1 MAKFVEEVNVRA
13 TEQLVLPEGKAPA
26 GELARYKRFLKH
38 EAARL
43 KKLHRSSGLGREV
56 CMARAAVIDALLKHL
71 LRTAIGLA
79 PLGKFKKVPSLAVI
93 ALGGYGR
100 GELNPHSDIDIQ
112 FLCEDRLLNGAKPH
126 EFLKSVTDAV
136 LYTLWDVGLKI
147 GHSVRRVRDCVEEA
161 NKDMQSKTALIEA
174 RCVTGDE
181 VLFKKMEKVVHAK
194 CVNPYIDE
202 YIVARLKDQA
212 SRHARYGNAVTM
224 QEPDIKNGCG
234 GLRDYQNLCWLMHFK
249 LGYRAVEDL
258 EGQKVISKIDAE
270 RLEAAYSF
278 LLRARNELHYQMD
291 RPMEVLTKSVQPKIA
306 WQLGYTNRSPAKR
319 LESFMGDYY
328 RHARNIDL
336 IVRSVERRLALVPR
350 PAWQQAIGR
359 WVGGRKEQIID
370 GFRIIDGEISFVN
383 RRVFRDQ
390 PRKLM
395 RVFLLMQRH
404 SVRLHPDLAQR
415 IRDQVWLV
423 NRKFREDMHIHE
435 TFLEILNQPGAVGHV
450 LRRMHEL
457 DFLGKYLPEFGR
469 LTCLV
474 QHEFYHQYTVDEHT
488 LVCLEKL
495 DGLWEEKWARYRR
508 YHEVFEEIDRPST
521 LYLALLL
528 HDAGKGIETDRHERE
543 GARVADHVADRLGLD
558 EAASDSLQLVIRHH
572 LTMVQVAQR
581 RDLGDPQVIRQF
593 AESIGTEENLNLLML
608 HTLADS
614 LGTAETLWND
624 FKDTAQWAL
633 YLRTL
638 SLFRQDTNVARA
650 EEIQRAEI
658 EEEVVKALNG
668 KVPKEEIGAH
678 FSNLPSRYFRTL
690 PADEIAE
697 DVELVHQFI
706 ELQVLH
712 DHRMLEPAVVWQ
724 RDHNRGCSMAG
735 ICTWDRP
742 GLFARVAGVMAVCGL
757 NILSAQ
763 IFTRDDSIVLDRF
776 FLTDARTGGLPS
788 SDQREMF
795 SVRLKEA
802 LAATEDL
809 DLNISKLPD
818 STVEYTSLTGELIP
832 TQIYFDNRSSEEFT
846 VLDLETE
853 DHVGLLYAVTHTLST
868 LGLTI
873 ELARINTAKGGA
885 NDSFYLVDE
894 NREKIENR
902 VRQQFIETMLRHVIA
917 ALHEE

>member
-1 MAKFVEEVNVRA
+1 M
-13 TEQLVLPEGKAPA
+13 EQLVLPEGKAPA
-26 GELARYKRFLKH
+26 GELARYKRFLKD
-38 EAARL
+38 ETARL

-56 CMARAAVIDALLKHL
+56 CMARAAVIDALLQHL
-71 LRTAIGLA
+71 LRTAIELA

-112 FLCEDRLLNGAKPH
+112 FLCEDRLLNGAQPH
-126 EFLKSVTDAV
+126 EFLQSVTDTV

-147 GHSVRRVRDCVEEA
+147 GHSVRRVRDCVGEA

-181 VLFKKMEKVVHAK
+181 ALFEKMEKAVHSK
-194 CVNPYIDE
+194 CVKPYIDE
-202 YIVARLKDQA
+202 YIAARLEDQA
-212 SRHARYGNAVTM
+212 VRHARYGNAVTM

-249 LGYRAVEDL
+249 FGYRSVEDL
-258 EGQKVISKIDAE
+258 EGHKVITKIDAE

-291 RPMEVLTKSVQPKIA
+291 RPMEVLTKAVQPKIA

-319 LESFMGDYY
+319 LEAFMGDYY

-336 IVRSVERRLALVPR
+336 IVRSVERRLALGPR

-359 WVGGRKEQIID
+359 WVGGRKGQVVD
-370 GFRIIDGEISFVN
+370 GFRITDGEINYVN

-415 IRDQVWLV
+415 IRDQAWLV
-423 NRKFREDMHIHE
+423 NREFREDLHVHE

-450 LRRMHEL
+450 LRCMHEL

-488 LVCLEKL
+488 LVCLERL
-495 DGLWEEKWARYRR
+495 DGLWEEKWDQYRR
-508 YHEVFEEIDRPST
+508 YHEVFEEINRPST

-528 HDAGKGIETDRHERE
+528 HDAGKGIETDHHERE

-558 EAASDSLQLVIRHH
+558 EAASESLQLVIRHH

-581 RDLGDPQVIRQF
+581 RDLDDPQVIRQF

-614 LGTAETLWND
+614 LGTADTLWND
-624 FKDTAQWAL
+624 FKDTAQWTL
-633 YLRTL
+633 YLKTH

-650 EEIQRAEI
+650 EEVQRDEI
-658 EEEVVKALNG
+658 EAEVAKALNG
-668 KVPKEEIGAH
+668 KVPKEEIDAH
-678 FSNLPSRYFRTL
+678 FSSLPSRYFRTL

-712 DHRMLEPAVVWQ
+712 EHRMLEPAVAWQ
-724 RDHNRGCSMAG
+724 RDHDRGCSMAG

-788 SDQREMF
+788 AEQREMF
-795 SVRLKEA
+795 SARLKEA

-832 TQIYFDNRSSEEFT
+832 TQMYFDNRSSEEFT

-853 DHVGLLYAVTHTLST
+853 DHVGLLYAVTHTLSA

-894 NREKIENR
+894 NGEKIENQA
-902 VRQQFIETMLRHVIA
+902 RQQFIETMLRHVIA